1 MLQKSEVRLGNVYA
15 YRIYIHKKNSI
26 HSYAVMGQ
34 FHIEA
39 DARCALGDA
48 HPPPPAHKFDVP

>member
-15 YRIYIHKKNSI
+15 YRIYIHKKNII
-26 HSYAVMGQ
+26 HAVMGQ

-48 HPPPPAHKFDVP
+48 LPLPPAHKFDVP